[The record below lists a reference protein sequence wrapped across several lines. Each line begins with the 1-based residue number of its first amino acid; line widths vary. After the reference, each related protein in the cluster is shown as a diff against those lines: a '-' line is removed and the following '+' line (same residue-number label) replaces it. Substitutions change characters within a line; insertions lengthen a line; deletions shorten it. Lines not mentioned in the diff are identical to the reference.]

1 MGVGSHRHS
10 ALFFLFLF
18 FSSGSGVPKNPP
30 LEAIQQN
37 KIQVND
43 ENHILFSS
51 AVSTAQ
57 HDTIPVVNPSPTV
70 TTPTLVF
77 PASPPPPATVTT
89 PTTPITTPT
98 SPTITPTTP
107 YITPT
112 TPYITPTT
120 PYITPTTPTITPTTP
135 TTTPTT
141 PTTTP
146 TTPTTTP
153 ASSGG
158 TWCIASQSASETALQ
173 VALDYACGYGGA
185 DCSPVQPSG
194 SCYNPNTLRDH
205 ASYAFNDYYQKN
217 PAPTSCSFGGT
228 AQLTTTDPSSG
239 SCHYPSSATSTSMT
253 PPSPTMS
260 TPIITTTPPSPTTP
274 TIATPSGSS
283 IYGEEPSESPN
294 AANSI
299 SSCMLLL
306 STTLLGSLLAAI
318 YL

>member
-1 MGVGSHRHS
+1 MGVSSHRHS

-18 FSSGSGVPKNPP
+18 FSSGSSVPKNPP

-37 KIQVND
+37 KVEVNHD
-43 ENHILFSS
+43 NHILFSS
-51 AVSTAQ
+51 AVSIAR
-57 HDTIPVVNPSPTV
+57 HETIPVVNPSPTV

-77 PASPPPPATVTT
+77 PASPPPPATMTT
-89 PTTPITTPT
+89 PTTPITTPM
-98 SPTITPTTP
+98 SPT
-107 YITPT
+107 
-112 TPYITPTT
+112 ITPTT

-158 TWCIASQSASETALQ
+158 TWCVASQSASETALQ

-239 SCHYPSSATSTSMT
+239 SCHYASSATSTSMT
-253 PPSPTMS
+253 PPVYQTPPSPTM

-274 TIATPSGSS
+274 FIATPSGSS
-283 IYGEEPSESPN
+283 IYGEEPSGSPN

-306 STTLLGSLLAAI
+306 PTTLLGSLLAAI

>member
-1 MGVGSHRHS
+1 MGVSSLRHS

-18 FSSGSGVPKNPP
+18 FSSGSSVPKNPP
-30 LEAIQQN
+30 LEAIQQS
-37 KIQVND
+37 KRQVIH

-51 AVSTAQ
+51 AVSTTQ
-57 HDTIPVVNPSPTV
+57 LESIPLVNPSPTV

-77 PASPPPPATVTT
+77 PASPPPPTTMTT
-89 PTTPITTPT
+89 PTTPTTIPPT
-98 SPTITPTTP
+98 PPIPP
-107 YITPT
+107 
-112 TPYITPTT
+112 
-120 PYITPTTPTITPTTP
+120 TP

-146 TTPTTTP
+146 TTPSTTPTTPFTTP

-158 TWCIASQSASETALQ
+158 SGSWCIASQSASETALQ

-185 DCSPVQPSG
+185 DCSPIQPSG

-205 ASYAFNDYYQKN
+205 ASYAFNNYYQKN

-239 SCHYPSSATSTSMT
+239 SCRYPSSTASTSSSTPPYQT
-253 PPSPTMS
+253 PPSTPTSM
-260 TPIITTTPPSPTTP
+260 TTPPSPTTP
-274 TIATPSGSS
+274 LIDTPGGST
-283 IYGEEPSESPN
+283 IYGSPSESPN

-299 SSCMLLL
+299 SSCKLLL

>member
-1 MGVGSHRHS
+1 MGVNSLWHS

-18 FSSGSGVPKNPP
+18 FSPGSSVPKNPP

-37 KIQVND
+37 RRQVNH
-43 ENHILFSS
+43 ENHLLFSS
-51 AVSTAQ
+51 SVSTTQ
-57 HDTIPVVNPSPTV
+57 YDTTPVVNPSPTI
-70 TTPTLVF
+70 TTPTLIF
-77 PASPPPPATVTT
+77 PASPPPPTTITT
-89 PTTPITTPT
+89 PTVPVTTPT

-107 YITPT
+107 F
-112 TPYITPTT
+112 
-120 PYITPTTPTITPTTP
+120 ITPTTP

-153 ASSGG
+153 TSSGG
-158 TWCIASQSASETALQ
+158 SWCIASQSASETALQ

-239 SCHYPSSATSTSMT
+239 SCHYPSSATSTSTTTPVYQT

-260 TPIITTTPPSPTTP
+260 TPTITTTPPSTTTP
-274 TIATPSGSS
+274 SIATPSGST
-283 IYGEEPSESPN
+283 IYGDEPSESPN
-294 AANSI
+294 TANSI

-306 STTLLGSLLAAI
+306 STKLLGSLLLAI